1 MSGGAALQ
9 RGRRT
14 AGRTGAVPRASL
26 RGAGQ
31 TARSAGLVGCLHC
44 GRVAPMR
51 QTRCTRCGA
60 RLESRYPHGRQRVWA
75 WWLAG
80 LIVYI
85 PANTYPMMITDTL
98 TATYSSTIIGGAVD
112 LIAHGDALVGGVVLF
127 ASVVIPVGKFLA
139 IAWVMLA
146 TRRARVTRSGRAHGL
161 HRMYELVEFIG
172 RWSMIDVFVVA
183 ILAALVQL
191 GSVAGIFP
199 GLAAICFGASVI
211 FTMLSAL
218 SLDPRMIW
226 DATDPQDAAA

>member
-1 MSGGAALQ
+1 MSHTVIEQ
-9 RGRRT
+9 
-14 AGRTGAVPRASL
+14 
-26 RGAGQ
+26 GQ

-44 GRVAPMR
+44 GRLAPPG
-51 QTRCTRCGA
+51 QNRCTRCGSH
-60 RLESRYPHGRQRVWA
+60 LESRYANSRQRVWA

-85 PANTYPMMITDTL
+85 PANLYPMMITDTFIM
-98 TATYSSTIIGGAVD
+98 TYSSTIVGGAID
-112 LIAHGDALVGGVVLF
+112 LIGHGDALVGIVVLV
-127 ASVVIPVGKFLA
+127 ASVMIPVGKFIA
-139 IAWVMLA
+139 IAWVMIA
-146 TRRARVTRSGRAHGL
+146 TRRARRGRAHSL

-183 ILAALVQL
+183 ILAALVHL
-191 GSVAGIFP
+191 GSVAGIYP

-226 DATDPQDAAA
+226 DATDPNPQDADV